1 MNKQSLVNR
10 GLGKLTI
17 LILSI
22 ISSFILISSVLSN
35 SFAALFFLPI
45 PGYFIATLLVGKNDF
60 DLVNSKKV
68 GLFYLG
74 LVTILILL
82 SITKII

>member
-1 MNKQSLVNR
+1 MN
-10 GLGKLTI
+10 KLTI

-35 SFAALFFLPI
+35 SFASLFFLPI
-45 PGYFIATLLVGKNDF
+45 PCYFIATLLVGKNDF
-60 DLVNSKKV
+60 DFVNSKKI

>member
-1 MNKQSLVNR
+1 MNKQSLASQ

-17 LILSI
+17 LILSV
-22 ISSFILISSVLSN
+22 ISSFIFISSILSN
-35 SFAALFFLPI
+35 SFASFFFLPI
-45 PGYFIATLLVGKNDF
+45 PCYFIATLIAGKNDF
-60 DLVNSKKV
+60 DLVDSKKI

-74 LVTILILL
+74 LVTILVLL

>member
-1 MNKQSLVNR
+1 MNK
-10 GLGKLTI
+10 LTL

-45 PGYFIATLLVGKNDF
+45 PCYFIATLLVGKNDF

>member
-22 ISSFILISSVLSN
+22 ISSFILISSILSN
-35 SFAALFFLPI
+35 SIASLFFLPI
-45 PGYFIATLLVGKNDF
+45 PCYFISSLLAGKNDF
-60 DLVNSKKV
+60 HLVNSKKI

-74 LVTILILL
+74 LVIILILF